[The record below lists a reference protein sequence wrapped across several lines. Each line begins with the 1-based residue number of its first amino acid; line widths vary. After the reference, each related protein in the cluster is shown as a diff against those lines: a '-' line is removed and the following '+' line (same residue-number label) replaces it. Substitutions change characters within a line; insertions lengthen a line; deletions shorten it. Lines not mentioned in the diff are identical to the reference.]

1 MAETK
6 NGIVYPDDYNK
17 PADVIADMKI
27 LAESV
32 DENIEKMQTNAKQN
46 STNISILQK
55 ENITN
60 KQDISTLKE
69 QNLNQDKSIEE
80 IQNENAEI
88 KEENERLRKDLQSSQ
103 IIGQANGER
112 IDLDNSSNARFL
124 KFGIGGNH
132 SQETREGYN
141 LYNYKNVEKNKKID
155 GDTGNLIEDGNF
167 CFSGYIEVKENT
179 NYIRSDV
186 GTLTNVM
193 LDENK
198 NRIGKTSG
206 VSFTTPNNCKYVAFN
221 ISRAKYD
228 DNSYLKFVMNE
239 GTELKAFEEYEKS
252 PSPDYP
258 SEIKKIENNIQIK
271 VVNKNILKFEN
282 KTGAGVTY
290 NGNRITVKNPT
301 NYFYATTNVQ
311 GNKKFSGKSYKLKY
325 IVNGTISSTD
335 GNIRFYWG
343 KTGNNYYAALSLSSG
358 TFNNKEYNNTLYLG
372 TDEIINNFRME
383 KPSDNCICDITIDV
397 MLYENNDDDTY
408 TEHQEQTFI
417 LPVQQDML
425 KGDYFDWDNEKE
437 IHVWK
442 KIVLEGKENW
452 TLNGQ
457 DDKTNKFIR
466 NFSDKLPG
474 DYNIICNT
482 FSVSQEKNIEKING
496 RATSAYIEIAI
507 SKEKCEYKNGAFEA
521 YSKQK
526 YDAGTPIV
534 IYYEL
539 ATPIKIDF
547 TDEQKAVAKQIK
559 ETLHTYKNV
568 THIYCNDE
576 TSPIFE
582 IEYAIDPSTQN
593 NKLQNQIDEIK
604 QLLNTTQTSAM
615 LLDNLQKE
623 VESEVE

>member
-1 MAETK
+1 MSITK
-6 NGIVYPDDYNK
+6 NLGLNK
-17 PADVIADMKI
+17 HDNVQTNTDAFDIEKYLNDNWDIIDNSTGEITKNIGENLEKI
-27 LAESV
+27 NTNEK
-32 DENIEKMQTNAKQN
+32 NIETI
-46 STNISILQK
+46 STNVTGT
-55 ENITN
+55 IT
-60 KQDISTLKE
+60 DIS
-69 QNLNQDKSIEE
+69 NL
-80 IQNENAEI
+80 

-103 IIGQANGER
+103 IVGQANGER
-112 IDLDNSSNARFL
+112 IDLDNSSDARFL

-155 GDTGNLIEDGNF
+155 GDTGNLTDDGNF

-186 GTLTNVM
+186 GTSTNVM

-206 VSFTTPNNCKYVAFN
+206 VSFITPNNCKYVAFS

-239 GTELKAFEEYEKS
+239 GTELKAFEEYGKS

-258 SEIKKIENNIQIK
+258 SEIKKIENDVQIK
-271 VVNKNILKFEN
+271 VINKNILKFEN

-311 GNKKFSGKSYKLKY
+311 GDKKFSGKSYKLKY

-343 KTGNNYYAALSLSSG
+343 KTGNNYYSALSLSSG

-397 MLYENNDDDTY
+397 MLYENNNDDTY
-408 TEHQEQTFI
+408 IDNQEQVITM
-417 LPVQQDML
+417 PVQQEML
-425 KGDYFDWDNEKE
+425 EGDYIVDVEHHEWGKVILDGTEKLALSGSTTDEILVAVLDISGAKDGYGCSNYLVYSSTIKQNSITVYNNGKNLRFCVNKNEFLN
-437 IHVWK
+437 
-442 KIVLEGKENW
+442 LE
-452 TLNGQ
+452 
-457 DDKTNKFIR
+457 
-466 NFSDKLPG
+466 
-474 DYNIICNT
+474 
-482 FSVSQEKNIEKING
+482 
-496 RATSAYIEIAI
+496 
-507 SKEKCEYKNGAFEA
+507 AFKA
-521 YSKQK
+521 WLKSK
-526 YDAGTPIV
+526 YDEGNPV
-534 IYYEL
+534 VVYYKL
-539 ATPIKIDF
+539 ATPVELDF

-582 IEYAIDPSTQN
+582 IEYAIDPNTQN

>member
-1 MAETK
+1 MIKKIEYEDKQAIQNDDSIQHKNKVTADDMNEIKNVVNTNASETEEINKK
-6 NGIVYPDDYNK
+6 NTEQDTEI
-17 PADVIADMKI
+17 
-27 LAESV
+27 
-32 DENIEKMQTNAKQN
+32 QTNAKNIEVNQN
-46 STNISILQK
+46 NIKALQV
-55 ENITN
+55 
-60 KQDISTLKE
+60 
-69 QNLNQDKSIEE
+69 
-80 IQNENAEI
+80 ENAEI
-88 KEENERLRKDLQSSQ
+88 KAENERLKSDIESISLV
-103 IIGQANGER
+103 GQVEGES
-112 IDLDNSSNARFL
+112 IDLNDSSNARFL

-132 SQETREGYN
+132 SQDTREGYN

-155 GDTGNLIEDGNF
+155 GDTGNLIDDGNF

-239 GTELKAFEEYEKS
+239 GTELKAFEEYGKS

-343 KTGNNYYAALSLSSG
+343 KTGNNYYSALSLSSG

-397 MLYENNDDDTY
+397 MLYENNNDDTY
-408 TEHQEQTFI
+408 IDNQEQVITM
-417 LPVQQDML
+417 PVQQEML
-425 KGDYFDWDNEKE
+425 EGDYIVDVEHHEWGKVILDGTEKLALSGSTTDEILVAVLDISGAKDGYGCSNYLVYSSTIKQNSITVYNNGKNLRFCVNKNEFLN
-437 IHVWK
+437 
-442 KIVLEGKENW
+442 LE
-452 TLNGQ
+452 
-457 DDKTNKFIR
+457 
-466 NFSDKLPG
+466 
-474 DYNIICNT
+474 
-482 FSVSQEKNIEKING
+482 
-496 RATSAYIEIAI
+496 
-507 SKEKCEYKNGAFEA
+507 AFKA
-521 YSKQK
+521 WLKSK
-526 YDAGTPIV
+526 YDEGNPV
-534 IYYEL
+534 VVYYKL
-539 ATPIKIDF
+539 ATPVELDF

-582 IEYAIDPSTQN
+582 IEYAIDPNTQN

>member
-32 DENIEKMQTNAKQN
+32 DENIKKMKTNVEQN
-46 STNISILQK
+46 STDISILQK
-55 ENITN
+55 E
-60 KQDISTLKE
+60 
-69 QNLNQDKSIEE
+69 NLNQDKSIEE

-112 IDLDNSSNARFL
+112 IDLDNSSDARFL

-132 SQETREGYN
+132 SQDTREGYN

-155 GDTGNLIEDGNF
+155 GDTGNLIDDGNF

-179 NYIRSDV
+179 NYIRRDV

-239 GTELKAFEEYEKS
+239 GTELKAFEEYGKS

-397 MLYENNDDDTY
+397 MLYENNNDDTY
-408 TEHQEQTFI
+408 IDNQEQTPTMPI
-417 LPVQQDML
+417 QQEML
-425 KGDYFDWDNEKE
+425 EGDYIKDVEHHE
-437 IHVWK
+437 WK
-442 KIVLEGKENW
+442 KLIFDENSDMKCIHNNKTFQFRFLKHIEGTGITTKVICNMAKYWNIGAWEENGCFISFDGYFYILCKENEFGFNADM
-452 TLNGQ
+452 TT
-457 DDKTNKFIR
+457 DEAITHFKTILAN
-466 NFSDKLPG
+466 SKL
-474 DYNIICNT
+474 I
-482 FSVSQEKNIEKING
+482 
-496 RATSAYIEIAI
+496 AY
-507 SKEKCEYKNGAFEA
+507 YK
-521 YSKQK
+521 
-526 YDAGTPIV
+526 
-534 IYYEL
+534 L
-539 ATPIKIDF
+539 ATPVELDF

-623 VESEVE
+623 VESGVE

>member
-1 MAETK
+1 MSITK
-6 NGIVYPDDYNK
+6 NLGLNK
-17 PADVIADMKI
+17 HDNVQTNTDAFDIEKYLNDNWDIIDNSTGEITKNIGENLEKI
-27 LAESV
+27 NTNEK
-32 DENIEKMQTNAKQN
+32 NIETI
-46 STNISILQK
+46 STNVTGT
-55 ENITN
+55 IT
-60 KQDISTLKE
+60 DIS
-69 QNLNQDKSIEE
+69 NL
-80 IQNENAEI
+80 

-103 IIGQANGER
+103 IVGQANGER
-112 IDLDNSSNARFL
+112 IDLDNSSDARFL

-132 SQETREGYN
+132 SQETRDGYN

-155 GDTGNLIEDGNF
+155 GDTGNLTDDGNF

-186 GTLTNVM
+186 GTSTNVM

-206 VSFTTPNNCKYVAFN
+206 VSFTTPNNCKYVAFS

-239 GTELKAFEEYEKS
+239 GTELKAFEEYGKS

-258 SEIKKIENNIQIK
+258 SEIKKNENNIQIK
-271 VVNKNILKFEN
+271 VINKNILKFEN

-311 GNKKFSGKSYKLKY
+311 GDKTFSGKSYKLKY

-397 MLYENNDDDTY
+397 MLYESNDDDTY

-425 KGDYFDWDNEKE
+425 TGDYISDVEHHEWGKLIFDENSDMEC
-437 IHVWK
+437 IHNNK
-442 KIVLEGKENW
+442 TFQFRFLKHLEGTDATTKVICNMAKYWNTGAWEENGCFVSYNGYFYIICKENEFGFNADM
-452 TLNGQ
+452 TI
-457 DDKTNKFIR
+457 DEAIAHFKTILAN
-466 NFSDKLPG
+466 SKL
-474 DYNIICNT
+474 I
-482 FSVSQEKNIEKING
+482 
-496 RATSAYIEIAI
+496 AY
-507 SKEKCEYKNGAFEA
+507 YKL
-521 YSKQK
+521 K
-526 YDAGTPIV
+526 TPI
-534 IYYEL
+534 EL
-539 ATPIKIDF
+539 DF
-547 TDEQKAVAKQIK
+547 TDEQKVVAKQIK

-568 THIYCNDE
+568 THIYSSNE
-576 TSPIFE
+576 TNPIFN
-582 IEYAIDPSTQN
+582 IEYAIDPNIQNSKIQEQLQQLISATQ
-593 NKLQNQIDEIK
+593 IK
-604 QLLNTTQTSAM
+604 ET
-615 LLDNLQKE
+615 KE
-623 VESEVE
+623 EG